1 MKKISKEQDKAYSIF
16 TKFMMEVLNLTDT
29 IHTTPKEIADHL
41 IIRDKAL
48 KDLSELLYKNYN
60 WTNALSKKDIENIYK
75 QKTN

>member
-1 MKKISKEQDKAYSIF
+1 MTKITKEQDKAYSIF

-29 IHTTPKEIADHL
+29 IHTTPKKIADHL

>member
-29 IHTTPKEIADHL
+29 IHTTPKYIEYHL

-75 QKTN
+75 QKLN

>member
-1 MKKISKEQDKAYSIF
+1 MTKITKEQDKAYKIF
-16 TKFMMEVLNLTDT
+16 TEFLRNVLN
-29 IHTTPKEIADHL
+29 HTETLHKSENIF
-41 IIRDKAL
+41 IKDKAL

>member
-1 MKKISKEQDKAYSIF
+1 MTKITKEQDKAYKIFTEFMGNVLSHTETLHKSESIF
-16 TKFMMEVLNLTDT
+16 IK
-29 IHTTPKEIADHL
+29 
-41 IIRDKAL
+41 DKAL

>member
-1 MKKISKEQDKAYSIF
+1 MTKITKEQDKAYSIF

-29 IHTTPKEIADHL
+29 IHTTPKEIADYL
-41 IIRDKAL
+41 IIKDKAL

-75 QKTN
+75 QKTH

>member
-1 MKKISKEQDKAYSIF
+1 MKKISKEEDKAYKIFTEFMKGVLNHTETLHKSESIF
-16 TKFMMEVLNLTDT
+16 IK
-29 IHTTPKEIADHL
+29 
-41 IIRDKAL
+41 DKAL